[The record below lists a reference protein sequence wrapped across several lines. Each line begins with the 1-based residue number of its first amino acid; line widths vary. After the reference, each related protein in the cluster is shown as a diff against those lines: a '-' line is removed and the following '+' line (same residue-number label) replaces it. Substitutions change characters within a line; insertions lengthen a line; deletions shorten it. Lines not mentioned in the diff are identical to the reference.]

1 MRKMRLLTGLG
12 ALGMLFVAA
21 SAAGA
26 QEKADVP
33 VVKYAGLADAVI
45 KNRGKVVLVD
55 IWHLG

>member
-1 MRKMRLLTGLG
+1 MRKMRHLTSLG
-12 ALGMLFVAA
+12 ALGMLFLAA
-21 SAAGA
+21 SVARA

-33 VVKYAGLADAVI
+33 VVKYAGLAEAVV